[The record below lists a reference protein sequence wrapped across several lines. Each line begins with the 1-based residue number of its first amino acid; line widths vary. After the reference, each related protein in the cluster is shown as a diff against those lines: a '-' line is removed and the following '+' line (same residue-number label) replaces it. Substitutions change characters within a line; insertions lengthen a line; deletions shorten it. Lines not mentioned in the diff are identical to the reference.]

1 MSLQILVKGLYFL
14 NFPSCAIHSIF
25 IFMNLIVGSLTIYDS
40 AILRCP
46 KKPNSTIRVN
56 CFNY

>member
-1 MSLQILVKGLYFL
+1 MSLLILVKGLYFF
-14 NFPSCAIHSIF
+14 NIPSCVIHSIF
-25 IFMNLIVGSLTIYDS
+25 KVMNLIVDSLTFYDS